1 MSVDLHLSSLS
12 SQSSDDGVIVN
23 AQSSNTEPEPLVP
36 QTSQPSD
43 QLDQTLTPGQPETTD
58 DPVNVVQNQI
68 LQDHQ
73 TDVAT
78 AKARISGINAEVK
91 AIKMKQ
97 EPLWTSLHA
106 LDGDRAALLE
116 ESDGVEHALKGL
128 AEVQN
133 DLKDLEALAMAYC

>member
-73 TDVAT
+73 V
-78 AKARISGINAEVK
+78 N
-91 AIKMKQ
+91 
-97 EPLWTSLHA
+97 TSSW
-106 LDGDRAALLE
+106 GTG
-116 ESDGVEHALKGL
+116 GVGWG
-128 AEVQN
+128 
-133 DLKDLEALAMAYC
+133 KD